1 VPCRTARDV
10 SGGLGAVQ
18 VGMDTLLVQVFVMS
32 QGSEPVIGQEQELNF
47 SAACD
52 VSGSSGGLQV

>member
-1 VPCRTARDV
+1 VPCRTARVV
-10 SGGLGAVQ
+10 SGGVGAVQ

-32 QGSEPVIGQEQELNF
+32 QCSEPVIGQELNF